1 MNNLS
6 FFTLKFQFLMWRADD
21 AIRLVVKRNA
31 LAAYRFFNMKSFFSA
46 FFLSLS
52 SLIFPFFSD
61 IFSSFFLV
69 FSFFFSF
76 LASEIFLISFLHSFL
91 FIFHF
96 KFFAVAFSTYFWSF
110 NLMSV
115 ISTSTCSCEFSMNC
129 KTTIGLTS
137 RGIQHRQPLLKKC
150 NFFFTTYC
158 AKFPI

>member
-76 LASEIFLISFLHSFL
+76 LASEIFLISFLHSFPFQIFRSRFFDIFLKLQFDVSYFYFDL
-91 FIFHF
+91 FLRIFDE
-96 KFFAVAFSTYFWSF
+96 
-110 NLMSV
+110 L
-115 ISTSTCSCEFSMNC
+115 
-129 KTTIGLTS
+129 
-137 RGIQHRQPLLKKC
+137 
-150 NFFFTTYC
+150 
-158 AKFPI
+158 